1 MKVVF
6 DTNIYISAFVFP
18 GGSAE
23 RAVQHILDGQ
33 DSLIVSKPI
42 VDETLRILAE
52 KFDRNAEELARTAL
66 FMSELATTVQP
77 RKQITLL
84 SDEPDNR
91 ILECAVQG
99 HAELIVTGDKAM
111 LELRE
116 FQEIQIMSL
125 RQYLASKKPSGAA
138 AG

>member
-23 RAVQHILDGQ
+23 KAVDRILNNQ

-42 VDETLRILAE
+42 MDETLRILAE
-52 KFDRNAEELARTAL
+52 KFDRNAEELARTAW
-66 FMSELATTVQP
+66 FISELATIVKP
-77 RKQITLL
+77 RKRITIL

-91 ILECAVQG
+91 ILECAVHG
-99 HAELIVTGDKAM
+99 RAEIIVTGDKAM
-111 LELRE
+111 LDLG
-116 FQEIQIMSL
+116 EIQQTRITSL
-125 RQYLASKKPSGAA
+125 RRFLAMD
-138 AG
+138 